1 MSSNSR
7 EIANCG
13 LCFIIMSRSLLG
25 IIINIIFI
33 IIIAIIVIIITKKE
47 KHTLFR
53 PCWVDNLG
61 HCLDHGQRTHAGM
74 RSYP

>member
-1 MSSNSR
+1 MSSDWR

-13 LCFIIMSRSLLG
+13 LCYIITSRSLLG
-25 IIINIIFI
+25 IIINIIV
-33 IIIAIIVIIITKKE
+33 IIAIIVIIINKKE

-53 PCWVDNLG
+53 PCWVDKLG
-61 HCLDHGQRTHAGM
+61 HCLYHGQRMHAGM